1 MVANKAN
8 ILSNELAT
16 DAKDDKQRQ
25 ALKNFENIYEGDS
38 ETAFH
43 EYLTTQTN
51 SWFALFCPQTNGS
64 VANAKYYLAERFGL
78 CEGQVH
84 QVLLFV
90 ITVPLKKRLAD
101 DAECQHFLDHM
112 VQAWCVDRGEQ
123 AMQKGERVFTESWLN
138 ASKRQGRRFAGLLSS
153 ASDSSMDA
161 NSTHTLRVL
170 LAVTLEVKVP

>member
-25 ALKNFENIYEGDS
+25 ALKNRFENIYEGDS

-51 SWFALFCPQTNGS
+51 SWFALFWPQTNGS

-78 CEGQVH
+78 CEGHADGTHLWLFGHRYTCNRPGPESDHAAEGETCEHHGKPAAKSHGYMSLDPAIVQQLPEEWQSWVAYNIGIQVSH
-84 QVLLFV
+84 HATLSL
-90 ITVPLKKRLAD
+90 
-101 DAECQHFLDHM
+101 
-112 VQAWCVDRGEQ
+112 CVC
-123 AMQKGERVFTESWLN
+123 VC
-138 ASKRQGRRFAGLLSS
+138 
-153 ASDSSMDA
+153 
-161 NSTHTLRVL
+161 V
-170 LAVTLEVKVP
+170 